1 MRHEREHQQ
10 AMLLRNPRRRP
21 QAQILTLDR
30 LSRRVPERE
39 GRRLVAKGQLAKIAP
54 RHPMHLRAG
63 RGEESMPA
71 GLVPKV
77 SPGESRQRR
86 QEEEYGIGL
95 SVPV

>member
-1 MRHEREHQQ
+1 MTR
-10 AMLLRNPRRRP
+10 
-21 QAQILTLDR
+21 
-30 LSRRVPERE
+30 
-39 GRRLVAKGQLAKIAP
+39 GQLAKIEP

-63 RGEESMPA
+63 RGEESMTA

-77 SPGESRQRR
+77 SPGESRQRC